1 MLFEAICEQSGEIEK
16 KVWSKVRFPKGFVSQ
31 QLSWKASGSPFIFV
45 ASRFTIHNKNKS
57 YSLPLPHWIFCSRS
71 NSLQWLL
78 ISTMASL
85 PLEYLACSLFC
96 FAMTKARL
104 TLNDTLIWSMLIVLQ
119 MLHGNHQSWTKVCNR
134 KNPKKLSL
142 SYLSL
147 AYVNNEQKTTNN
159 KIHTCN
165 ECSPVCSKM
174 TDKFPCRWT
183 MQILSTVKK

>member
-1 MLFEAICEQSGEIEK
+1 MLFEAICEQSGAIEN

-31 QLSWKASGSPFIFV
+31 QLSWKASGCPLIFV
-45 ASRFTIHNKNKS
+45 ASNFTIHNKNKS
-57 YSLPLPHWIFCSRS
+57 YSLPLPRWSFCSRS

-85 PLEYLACSLFC
+85 PPEYLACSLFH

-119 MLHGNHQSWTKVCNR
+119 MLHENHQSWTKVCNR
-134 KNPKKLSL
+134 KPPKKLSL

-147 AYVNNEQKTTNN
+147 AYVNNEQKT
-159 KIHTCN
+159 
-165 ECSPVCSKM
+165 
-174 TDKFPCRWT
+174 
-183 MQILSTVKK
+183 